1 MAQDAASPSRHRR
14 RRSRSRSARRPSS
27 SSSRRKRSRS
37 RSLSSRS
44 ASRSR
49 SRSRERRRS
58 SKSAGDRR
66 HRKRRR
72 SPSCS
77 RSRSRSAGRRGSS
90 KKKRDRGHRSSRK
103 SSRRSRSRSRS
114 EPKARRKGSESKEQL
129 QKQEGQA
136 VEAAESKDADAGEKA
151 ATEPPPVAAPTP
163 KAVTGGATLKTFK
176 FSGISLRPGGNQV
189 VVKTAPKR
197 AAFFN
202 ALSGGSKPPLNGEN
216 ATKKEQREVQKLF
229 REKKK
234 QEEKAKFLADE
245 DAVPSQLAV
254 WTPEDEEKSET
265 PEERS
270 KREKEEARQRE
281 RVQKVVEEVDPLD
294 AYMAGLVDEAA
305 INQSRANP
313 AANVISQSEIEAKGK
328 INIYGTFLPP
338 DAAEPSGATPATPSP
353 EPQAA
358 ASVATETPAEREA
371 REERELKEFMRAIKE
386 KREQEEK
393 KTISATSATTM
404 TATSVGAGPEAEAD
418 PMLKKDDTGR
428 IYQGFEEDI
437 IGEDSELVDHR
448 SALEI
453 LQEQQK
459 KKEIKP
465 VDHAKMNYLPF
476 QKKFYVVPKEIKDLS
491 EEEVEAQRKESEIK
505 VRGKSC
511 PRPLQKWAQCGFSV
525 RMLQLI
531 KKHGYEEPFAI
542 QKQALPAIMSGRD
555 VIGIAKTGSGKTLA
569 FLLPMFRHILAQP
582 PLQENEGPIGI
593 IMAPARELAQQ
604 IYMETRK
611 FSKGLGLR
619 ATAVYGG
626 SSVSE
631 QIANLKRGSDI
642 VICTPGRMI
651 DILCM
656 SAGKMV
662 SLQRVTYVV
671 LDEADRMF
679 DMGFEPQI
687 TKIMMNIRP
696 DRQTLL
702 FSATFPRSVES
713 LARKVLRKPVEITV
727 GARSTASGDITQY
740 VEVREE
746 DDKFM
751 RLLQLLGLWY
761 ERGNILVFVNKQ
773 QACDQIFQDLMKAG
787 YPALSLHGGK
797 DQVDRDYTIDDFKR
811 KVRTVMVATSVAGRG
826 LDVKDLVLVINYHCP
841 NHMEDYVHRV
851 GRTGR
856 AGRKGTAYTFI
867 SPDEEEYSVDLVKAL
882 ENAKQIVPPELK
894 TLAEGF
900 KTKVQRGEARYHG
913 SGFKGK
919 GFTFD
924 ETERNETQRTADL
937 QRRQY
942 ELDQGILVE
951 DSGAADD
958 DDAEEPAKESTASTT
973 DKPSAPAGPKAIP
986 IDSEAMSAFIKAQK
1000 IIQNLDLQYK
1010 GNGDGSAGEN
1020 HFVEELEINDYPQQA
1035 RWRVTQ
1041 KEASDSVAELTGA
1054 AVIARGSY
1062 IPAGRKPNPSERKLY
1077 LAIEGPTQ
1085 SSVIEARRELQR
1097 ILDETTMQ
1105 VGLGG
1110 DKYGKYS
1117 L

>member
-1 MAQDAASPSRHRR
+1 MGPPVVDPTPAKGVASGGLTLKKFKFNTIALKPGNQAA
-14 RRSRSRSARRPSS
+14 
-27 SSSRRKRSRS
+27 
-37 RSLSSRS
+37 
-44 ASRSR
+44 
-49 SRSRERRRS
+49 
-58 SKSAGDRR
+58 
-66 HRKRRR
+66 
-72 SPSCS
+72 
-77 RSRSRSAGRRGSS
+77 
-90 KKKRDRGHRSSRK
+90 KKK
-103 SSRRSRSRSRS
+103 
-114 EPKARRKGSESKEQL
+114 PK
-129 QKQEGQA
+129 
-136 VEAAESKDADAGEKA
+136 
-151 ATEPPPVAAPTP
+151 P
-163 KAVTGGATLKTFK
+163 KT
-176 FSGISLRPGGNQV
+176 S
-189 VVKTAPKR
+189 
-197 AAFFN
+197 FN
-202 ALSGGSKPPLNGEN
+202 ALGGMDKPQLDGEDPV
-216 ATKKEQREVQKLF
+216 AMRHQGKLKLLRDEELKQKKE
-229 REKKK
+229 EK
-234 QEEKAKFLADE
+234 EKFLAEE
-245 DAVPSQLAV
+245 DAVPKQLAL
-254 WTPEDEEKSET
+254 WTPENEEKSET
-265 PEERS
+265 PEERQ
-270 KREKEEARQRE
+270 KREQNEVQQRE
-281 RVQKVVEEVDPLD
+281 RVQKVVKEVDPLD

-313 AANVISQSEIEAKGK
+313 AANVISQSEIEAKDK

-338 DAAEPSGATPATPSP
+338 DAVEHSGAT
-353 EPQAA
+353 A
-358 ASVATETPAEREA
+358 ASKPTEYHSTSNVVSETPAEREA

-386 KREQEEK
+386 KREKEEK
-393 KTISATSATTM
+393 EASNGISTATTSESIG
-404 TATSVGAGPEAEAD
+404 TDPTDKED
-418 PMLKKDDTGR
+418 PMLKKDATGR
-428 IYQGFEEDI
+428 IYQGFEEDV

-459 KKEIKP
+459 KKEIKA
-465 VDHAKMNYLPF
+465 VDHSKANYLPF
-476 QKKFYVVPKEIKDLS
+476 HKKFYVAPKEIKEQS
-491 EEEVEAQRKESEIK
+491 EEQVEEQRKEFEIK
-505 VRGKSC
+505 VRGKNC
-511 PRPLQKWAQCGFSV
+511 PRPLQKWNQCGFSV

-531 KKHGYEEPFAI
+531 QKHGYEEPFAI

-569 FLLPMFRHILAQP
+569 FLLPMFRHILHQP
-582 PLQENEGPIGI
+582 PLQEGEGPIGI
-593 IMAPARELAQQ
+593 VMAPARELAQQ
-604 IYMETRK
+604 IYVEARK

-687 TKIMMNIRP
+687 TKIMTNIRP

-727 GARSTASGDITQY
+727 GTRSTASGDITQY

-761 ERGNILVFVNKQ
+761 EKGNILVFVNKQ

-797 DQVDRDYTIDDFKR
+797 DQVDRDYTVDDFKR
-811 KVRTVMVATSVAGRG
+811 KVRTLMVATSVAGRG

-882 ENAKQIVPPELK
+882 ENAKQSIPPELSA
-894 TLAEGF
+894 LAEGF
-900 KTKVQRGEARYHG
+900 KAKVKRGEARYHG

-951 DSGAADD
+951 DSGAVDD
-958 DDAEEPAKESTASTT
+958 DDAEETSTETANGAVE
-973 DKPSAPAGPKAIP
+973 KPSGPTAPPAVKSIP
-986 IDSEAMSAFIKAQK
+986 VDSEAMSAFIKAQK

-1010 GNGDGSAGEN
+1010 GNGADGGGEN

-1041 KEASDSVAELTGA
+1041 KEASDSVAELTGV
-1054 AVIARGSY
+1054 AVIARGSF
-1062 IPAGRKPNPSERKLY
+1062 IPPGRKPNPSERKLY

-1085 SSVIEARRELQR
+1085 ASVLDARRELQR

-1105 VGLGG
+1105 VGLGSE
-1110 DKYGKYS
+1110 KYGKYS